1 MRKDDNEDIHQK
13 TEDVLKQIQEQM
25 KLTDDVINSA
35 RYRKSTTF
43 VKQRPN
49 INSERQ
55 NIVKIKDSSLEFVNI
70 DDDFNKKPK
79 DSLFDDVCSIC
90 SSKIYYEKY
99 ICLVCKDCIICNNCE
114 LNHLHPVIKW
124 KNNQLSSL
132 YSIFLFLSYN
142 NKAIQNLNSNNK
154 GGFFGTNKSK
164 YIFKLESNKLE
175 LNLKPKE
182 NIELPINII
191 NLNKEDI
198 DGKRLKLVLLAR
210 NTKDLIVYNKDI
222 ESKIRRG
229 ESLKSSL
236 SIETNIFSKIYTFTI
251 ELYSCEDIEIEC
263 NSLSFKLKV
272 LADKDEEQL
281 NIKFKNY
288 PEIIK
293 ENKNTKKIIKNI
305 MDNKKIKQDPM
316 TILKYL
322 KENDG
327 DINQTLKLL
336 LSDNSN

>member
-25 KLTDDVINSA
+25 KLTDDVINSD

-43 VKQRPN
+43 VKKRPN

-70 DDDFNKKPK
+70 DDDFNNKPK

-114 LNHLHPVIKW
+114 LSHLHPVIKW

-229 ESLKSSL
+229 ESLKASL

-281 NIKFKNY
+281 NIKFQNY

-327 DINQTLKLL
+327 DINQTLKIL

>member
-1 MRKDDNEDIHQK
+1 MRIDDNEDMHQK
-13 TEDVLKQIQEQM
+13 TEDVLKQIQDQM
-25 KLTDDVINSA
+25 KLTDDVINSYK
-35 RYRKSTTF
+35 YRKSTIF
-43 VKQRPN
+43 VKNRPN

-70 DDDFNKKPK
+70 DDDFNNKPK

-191 NLNKEDI
+191 NLNKADI

-222 ESKIRRG
+222 ESIIKRE
-229 ESLKSSL
+229 ESLKTSL

-263 NSLSFKLKV
+263 NSLSIKLNV

-293 ENKNTKKIIKNI
+293 ESKNTKKIIKNI
-305 MDNKKIKQDPM
+305 MDNKKIKQDPL